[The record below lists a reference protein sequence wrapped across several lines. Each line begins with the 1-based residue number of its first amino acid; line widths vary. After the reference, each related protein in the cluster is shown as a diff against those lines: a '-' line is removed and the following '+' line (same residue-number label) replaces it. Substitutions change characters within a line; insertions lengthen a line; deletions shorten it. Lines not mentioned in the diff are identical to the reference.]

1 VLKLSKSS
9 HNAALKKGQVINM
22 KDTKEVKTEGGI
34 KMAMDVG
41 SFIEKARKEL
51 SSLIG
56 LPISSTTGIRRDE
69 KGWHISIEIVEK
81 KSIPDQMDILALYE
95 VLYGEDGNLLSFER
109 KSMRKRMESV
119 SISE

>member
-1 VLKLSKSS
+1 MSKSS
-9 HNAALKKGQVINM
+9 SSAALKKGQVINI
-22 KDTKEVKTEGGI
+22 KDTKEVNMEGGTKI
-34 KMAMDVG
+34 AMDVG
-41 SFIEKARKEL
+41 SFIEKGRKEL
-51 SSLIG
+51 GRLTG
-56 LPISSTTGIRRDE
+56 LPVSSTTGVRRDE

-119 SISE
+119 STSE